1 LGYKQGQQAGWAKR
15 TQIEFQGQ
23 RQGGFFLVQN
33 KKKGQKG
40 QSQWAAGRK
49 GKHKQFIVYFFPYIS
64 NGNNNSN
71 NSTTNS
77 IFELPIYN
85 NAMDFFQFCD
95 I

>member
-1 LGYKQGQQAGWAKR
+1 LGYKQGQQAGRAQR

-23 RQGGFFLVQN
+23 QSGRFYFLVQN
-33 KKKGQKG
+33 RTKGQKG

-49 GKHKQFIVYFFPYIS
+49 GKYKQFIVYFFRYIS

-77 IFELPIYN
+77 IFELPTL
-85 NAMDFFQFCD
+85 
-95 I
+95 